1 VKRSQP
7 APVEPVR
14 VDAARKVLLIGW
26 DAADWKV
33 IHPLMDAGK
42 MPNVRR
48 LIENGAMAQL
58 ATLHPPLSPMLWT
71 SIATGK
77 RPFKH
82 GIHGFSEPL
91 PNGLGIRPVT
101 NLSRK
106 CKAVW
111 NILNQNGLRSTVIGW
126 WPSHPAEPLR
136 GVTVSDHYHRASRP
150 IRDKTGPLHEI
161 WPLLPGA
168 VHPPELA
175 QTLAELR
182 FHPDELLP
190 AMVEPFIPKAAE
202 IDQDK
207 DKRLASLM
215 KILCE
220 CVSIHSAAT
229 WLIENQP
236 WDFFAVYF
244 DAIDHFCHGFM
255 KYHPPRQRWIGERDF
270 ELYGNVV
277 NQAYLFH
284 DQMLGTLLD
293 KAGPDTTVILM
304 SDHGF
309 HPDHL
314 RPRAIPEIP
323 AGPAIEHS
331 DFGIFVISGP
341 GIVKDELLYGA
352 NVLDVAPTLLALYGL
367 PVGDDMDGK
376 VLKGAFQDALPPAS
390 IPSWDDVPG
399 DDGRHPPHFE
409 LDPIAASEALEQM
422 IALGYIERP
431 EEDIGKAVADTIDE
445 LRYNLGEAYQD
456 DDRHYEAA
464 DIFRA
469 LFEKDPD
476 EQRYAVHYF
485 ISCQAL
491 DRTGE
496 MRRIVDD
503 LDGRRRA
510 LYEQAA
516 GKVKEFLKIVKT
528 RSAERR
534 AAPESDAAD
543 KSGEAGG
550 GQSPLD
556 LLNPEERKEF
566 VRWRHLA
573 NYQPAVVDYLNGQVL
588 TAEKR
593 YAEALE
599 CLGRVTDAHLARPG
613 LLLQTGDLYRKL
625 GRFKEARRI
634 YEAAIRID
642 PDNPHAHLG
651 LARTALRRQQW
662 ERAANHALNC
672 VQRLYQYPMAHFL
685 LGAALTGLQDYPA
698 AAAALRTAI
707 SLNPNFPAAHLR
719 LAALLDRHLD
729 SPEEAAEHRKLGRL
743 MRRKAPA
750 RGPATKAVTAV
761 SAPTL
766 PGAALRRFKPAGAVS
781 VDESLVVVSGLPR
794 SGTSMLMQMLAAGG
808 VPVLTDGV
816 RDADE
821 DNPRGYLEFEP
832 VKKLFRGADW
842 LNDAKGKAVKIV
854 APLLLGLPRGLP
866 CRLIFM
872 ERDLDE
878 ILDSQAKMIAR
889 KGGAASGPERREL
902 LKAEYARSVSRAKVW
917 LSNRPETSWLM
928 LNYAAVLA
936 DPHAAAA
943 SLLDFLDG
951 RLDRDRAAS
960 FVDASLHR
968 NRKATVPA

>member
-1 VKRSQP
+1 
-7 APVEPVR
+7 
-14 VDAARKVLLIGW
+14 LIGW

-33 IHPLMDAGK
+33 IHPLLDAGK
-42 MPNVRR
+42 MPNVQR

-58 ATLHPPLSPMLWT
+58 ATLRPPLSPMLWT

-91 PNGLGIRPVT
+91 PNGLGIRPIT

-111 NILNQNGLRSTVIGW
+111 NILNQNGLRSVVIGW

-136 GVTVSDHYHRASRP
+136 GVTVSDHYHRASGP

-161 WPLLPGA
+161 WPLLPGS

-175 QTLAELR
+175 QTLADLR
-182 FHPDELLP
+182 FHPDEVLP
-190 AMVEPFIPKAAE
+190 AMIEPFIPKAAE

-220 CVSIHSAAT
+220 CVSVHSAAT

-244 DAIDHFCHGFM
+244 DAIDHFSHGFM
-255 KYHPPRQRWIGERDF
+255 KYHPPRQSWISERDF
-270 ELYGNVV
+270 ELYSNVV
-277 NQAYLFH
+277 NQAYLLH

-331 DFGIFVISGP
+331 DFGIFVVSGP
-341 GIVKDELLYGA
+341 GIVKDEFLYGA

-367 PVGDDMDGK
+367 PVGADMDGK
-376 VLKGAFQDALPPAS
+376 VLTGAFQGALQPAS

-399 DDGRHPPHFE
+399 DDGRHPPHLE
-409 LDPIAASEALEQM
+409 LDPIASSEALEQM
-422 IALGYIERP
+422 VALGYIEKP
-431 EEDIGKAVADTIDE
+431 DENVAKAVADTIEE

-456 DDRHYEAA
+456 DDRHDEAA

-469 LFEKDPD
+469 LYEKDPD

-503 LDGRRRA
+503 LAGRRRA
-510 LYEQAA
+510 LYEQAV
-516 GKVKEFLKIVKT
+516 GKVKEFLEIAKK
-528 RSAERR
+528 RSAER
-534 AAPESDAAD
+534 AAVPEPPATDAY
-543 KSGEAGG
+543 SLLL
-550 GQSPLD
+550 Q

-566 VRWRHLA
+566 IKWRRLA
-573 NYQPAVVDYLNGQVL
+573 QYQPAVVDYLNGQVL
-588 TAEKR
+588 TVEKR
-593 YAEALE
+593 YAEALA
-599 CLGRVTDAHLARPG
+599 CLARVTDAHLARPG

-634 YEAAIRID
+634 YETAIGID

-662 ERAANHALNC
+662 EKAANHALNC

-685 LGAALTGLQDYPA
+685 LGAALTGLRDYPA
-698 AAAALRTAI
+698 AADALRTAI
-707 SLNPNFPAAHLR
+707 SLNPNFPIAHLR
-719 LAALLDRHLD
+719 LAALLERQLA
-729 SPEEAAEHRKLGRL
+729 SPAEAAEHRQLARL
-743 MRRKAPA
+743 MRRKASV
-750 RGPATKAVTAV
+750 RRPATRAVTARF
-761 SAPTL
+761 APVL
-766 PGAALRRFKPAGAVS
+766 PSFKPPDAAPL
-781 VDESLVVVSGLPR
+781 DQSLVVVSGLPR

-808 VPVLTDGV
+808 MPVLTDSV

-821 DNPRGYLEFEP
+821 DNPRGYFEFEP
-832 VKKLFRGADW
+832 VKKLFRGAGW
-842 LNDAKGKAVKIV
+842 LPEAKGKAVKIV

-866 CRLIFM
+866 CRVVFI

-889 KGGAASGPERREL
+889 EGGVAASPPERREL
-902 LKAEYARSVSRAKVW
+902 LKAEYARTVSRAKAW
-917 LSNRPETSWLM
+917 LANRPDTAWLM
-928 LNYAAVLA
+928 LNYAEVLA
-936 DPHAAAA
+936 DPQAAAA
-943 SLLDFLDG
+943 SLLEFLDR
-951 RLDRDRAAS
+951 RLDHDRAAS
-960 FVDASLHR
+960 LVDASLHR
-968 NRKATVPA
+968 NRIRP

>member
-1 VKRSQP
+1 
-7 APVEPVR
+7 VELAR
-14 VDAARKVLLIGW
+14 VQAARKVLLIGW

-42 MPNVRR
+42 MPNLRR

-82 GIHGFSEPL
+82 GIHGFTEPL
-91 PNGLGIRPVT
+91 PNGLGVRPVT

-106 CKAVW
+106 CKAIW
-111 NILNQNGLRSTVIGW
+111 NILNQNGLRSVVIGW

-136 GVTVSDHYHRASRP
+136 GVTVSDHFHRANGP

-161 WPLLPGA
+161 WPLLPGT
-168 VHPPELA
+168 VHPPEMA

-182 FHPDELLP
+182 FHPDELVP

-255 KYHPPRQRWIGERDF
+255 RYHPPRQSWIGERDF

-331 DFGIFVISGP
+331 DFGIFAISGP

-352 NVLDVAPTLLALYGL
+352 NVLDVAPTLLTLYGL
-367 PVGDDMDGK
+367 PVGEDMDGK
-376 VLKGAFQDALPPAS
+376 VLKGAFQNAPPNAS

-409 LDPIAASEALEQM
+409 LDPIAANEALEQM

-431 EEDIGKAVADTIDE
+431 EADLGKAVADTVDE

-456 DDRHYEAA
+456 DDRHNEAA

-469 LFEKDPD
+469 LYEKDPD

-491 DRTGE
+491 DRTSE

-510 LYEQAA
+510 VYQQAA
-516 GKVKEFLKIVKT
+516 GKVKEFLEILKK
-528 RSAERR
+528 RSAER
-534 AAPESDAAD
+534 AEAPESD
-543 KSGEAGG
+543 KAGDAH
-550 GQSPLD
+550 SPLE

-566 VRWRHLA
+566 VRWRRLA

-593 YAEALE
+593 YGEALE

-625 GRFKEARRI
+625 GRFRDARRI
-634 YEAAIRID
+634 YEAALRID

-662 ERAANHALNC
+662 EKAANHALNC

-685 LGAALTGLQDYPA
+685 LGVALTGLQDYA
-698 AAAALRTAI
+698 AAADALKTAI
-707 SLNPNFPAAHLR
+707 SLNPNFPDAHLR
-719 LAALLDRHLD
+719 LAALLERYLA
-729 SPEEAAEHRKLGRL
+729 SPEEAEEHRKLGRL
-743 MRRKAPA
+743 MRRKASNRRPPA
-750 RGPATKAVTAV
+750 KAVAARSV
-761 SAPTL
+761 AAP
-766 PGAALRRFKPAGAVS
+766 PSSVRPWFKPAGAAP

-808 VPVLTDGV
+808 MPVLTDSI

-821 DNPRGYLEFEP
+821 DNPRGYFEFEP

-842 LNDAKGKAVKIV
+842 LNEAKGKAVKIV

-866 CRLIFM
+866 CRVIFM

-889 KGGAASGPERREL
+889 DGGAEASGPERRQL
-902 LKAEYARSVSRAKVW
+902 LKAEYARTLSRVKAW
-917 LSNRPETSWLM
+917 LSNRPDTAWLM
-928 LNYAAVLA
+928 LNYAQVLA
-936 DPHAAAA
+936 DPPAAAA
-943 SLLDFLDG
+943 RLLDFFDG

-960 FVDASLHR
+960 LVDASLHR
-968 NRKATVPA
+968 NRQGNPSGARIRA

>member
-1 VKRSQP
+1 LV
-7 APVEPVR
+7 
-14 VDAARKVLLIGW
+14 GW

-42 MPNVRR
+42 MPNVQR
-48 LIENGAMAQL
+48 LVENGAMAQL
-58 ATLHPPLSPMLWT
+58 ATLQPPLSPMLWT

-82 GIHGFSEPL
+82 GILGFSEPL
-91 PNGLGIRPVT
+91 PNGLGIRPIT

-111 NILNQNGLRSTVIGW
+111 NILNQNGLRSVVLGW

-136 GVTVSDHYHRASRP
+136 GVTVSDHYHRANGP
-150 IRDKTGPLHEI
+150 IRNKTGPLHEI
-161 WPLLPGA
+161 WPLPPGA

-220 CVSIHSAAT
+220 CVSVHSAAT

-236 WDFFAVYF
+236 WDFFAVYY
-244 DAIDHFCHGFM
+244 DAIDHFSHGFM
-255 KYHPPRQRWIGERDF
+255 KYHPPRQRWISERDF
-270 ELYGNVV
+270 DLYGNVV

-314 RPRAIPEIP
+314 RPRAIPQIP

-331 DFGIFVISGP
+331 DFGIFVVSGP
-341 GIVKDELLYGA
+341 GIVKDEFLYGA
-352 NVLDVAPTLLALYGL
+352 NVLDVAPTLLTLYGL
-367 PVGDDMDGK
+367 PVGADMDGK
-376 VLKGAFQDALPPAS
+376 VLTGAFQEAIQPAS
-390 IPSWDDVPG
+390 IPSWDEVPG
-399 DDGRHPPHFE
+399 DDGRHPAHLE
-409 LDPIAASEALEQM
+409 LDPIASSEALEQM
-422 IALGYIERP
+422 VALGYIDRP
-431 EEDIGKAVADTIDE
+431 DENIGQAVADTIDE
-445 LRYNLGEAYQD
+445 LRYNLGEAYQN
-456 DDRHYEAA
+456 DDRHREAA
-464 DIFRA
+464 DIFRG
-469 LFEKDPD
+469 LYEKDPD

-510 LYEQAA
+510 LYEEAA
-516 GKVKEFLKIVKT
+516 AKMKDFLEIAKK
-528 RSAERR
+528 RSVERP
-534 AAPESDAAD
+534 PESDAASKAARPTD
-543 KSGEAGG
+543 ANSLLLE
-550 GQSPLD
+550 

-566 VRWRHLA
+566 AKWRRLA
-573 NYQPAVVDYLNGQVL
+573 QYQPAVVDYLNGQVL

-593 YAEALE
+593 YAEALA
-599 CLGRVTDAHLARPG
+599 CLARVTDADLARPG

-625 GRFKEARRI
+625 GRFKEARRV
-634 YEAAIRID
+634 YENAVGID

-662 ERAANHALNC
+662 EKAASHALNC
-672 VQRLYQYPMAHFL
+672 VQRLYQYPMAHFVM
-685 LGAALTGLQDYPA
+685 GAALTGMEDYA
-698 AAAALRTAI
+698 AAEDALRTAI

-719 LAALLDRHLD
+719 LAALLERHP
-729 SPEEAAEHRKLGRL
+729 SGRAEAEEHRKLARL
-743 MRRKAPA
+743 MRRKASA
-750 RGPATKAVTAV
+750 RASATKAVTASPAPMPTSLALPTFK
-761 SAPTL
+761 SA
-766 PGAALRRFKPAGAVS
+766 GAAPLG
-781 VDESLVVVSGLPR
+781 ESLVAVSGLPR

-808 VPVLTDGV
+808 MPVLTDSLRG
-816 RDADE
+816 ADE
-821 DNPRGYLEFEP
+821 DNPRGYFEFEP

-842 LNDAKGKAVKIV
+842 LPEAKGKAVKIV
-854 APLLLGLPRGLP
+854 APLLLGLPRDLP
-866 CRLIFM
+866 CRVIFV

-889 KGGAASGPERREL
+889 AGGVAAPLPARREL
-902 LKAEYARSVSRAKVW
+902 LRAEYARTVSRAKEW
-917 LSNRPETSWLM
+917 LSNRPETAWLM
-928 LNYAAVLA
+928 LNYAEVLA

-943 SLLDFLDG
+943 RLLEFLDG
-951 RLDRDRAAS
+951 CLDLERAAS
-960 FVDASLHR
+960 LVDASLHR
-968 NRKATVPA
+968 NRQTALQE

>member
-1 VKRSQP
+1 VKTAAS
-7 APVEPVR
+7 APVEP
-14 VDAARKVLLIGW
+14 ARKVLLIGW

-33 IHPLMDAGK
+33 IHPLLDAGK

-58 ATLHPPLSPMLWT
+58 ATLRPPLSPMLWT

-82 GIHGFSEPL
+82 GIHGFTEPL

-111 NILNQNGLRSTVIGW
+111 NILNQNGLRSVVIGW

-136 GVTVSDHYHRASRP
+136 GVTVSDHYHRANGP

-161 WPLLPGA
+161 WPLLSGS
-168 VHPPELA
+168 VHPPEIA

-182 FHPDELLP
+182 FHPVELLP

-255 KYHPPRQRWIGERDF
+255 KYHPPRQSWISERDF

-277 NQAYLFH
+277 NQAYLLH

-293 KAGPDTTVILM
+293 KAGPDATVILM

-314 RPRAIPEIP
+314 RPWAIPEIP

-331 DFGIFVISGP
+331 DFGIFIVSGP

-367 PVGDDMDGK
+367 PVGEDMDGK
-376 VLKGAFQDALPPAS
+376 VLSGAFQEPFLPAS

-399 DDGRHPPHFE
+399 DDGRHPPHLE

-422 IALGYIERP
+422 VALGYIERP
-431 EEDIGKAVADTIDE
+431 DENISKAVADTIAE
-445 LRYNLGEAYQD
+445 LRYNLAEAYQD

-464 DIFRA
+464 DIFRD
-469 LFEKDPD
+469 LYEKDPD

-491 DRTGE
+491 DRTSE
-496 MRRIVDD
+496 MRRIVND

-510 LYEQAA
+510 LYQQAV
-516 GKVKEFLKIVKT
+516 GKVKEFLEVAKE
-528 RSAERR
+528 RSV
-534 AAPESDAAD
+534 DKAAD
-543 KSGEAGG
+543 TPDTLSTLLG
-550 GQSPLD
+550 

-566 VRWRHLA
+566 VKWRRLA

-588 TAEKR
+588 TVEKR
-593 YAEALE
+593 YAEALA
-599 CLGRVTDAHLARPG
+599 CLARVTDAHLARPG
-613 LLLQTGDLYRKL
+613 LLLQTGELYQKL
-625 GRFKEARRI
+625 GRFKEARRV
-634 YEAAIRID
+634 YETAIQID

-662 ERAANHALNC
+662 EKAANHALNC
-672 VQRLYQYPMAHFL
+672 LQRLYQYPMAHFL
-685 LGAALTGLQDYPA
+685 LGVALTGLRDYPA
-698 AAAALRTAI
+698 AADALRTAV

-719 LAALLDRHLD
+719 LAALLEHQL
-729 SPEEAAEHRKLGRL
+729 SNPAEAEEHRKLARL
-743 MRRKAPA
+743 MRRKASA
-750 RGPATKAVTAV
+750 RTRPTKSLTAA
-761 SAPTL
+761 SAPT
-766 PGAALRRFKPAGAVS
+766 PSALSSFKPPAAAPL
-781 VDESLVVVSGLPR
+781 DESLVVVSGLPR

-808 VPVLTDGV
+808 MPVLTDSL
-816 RDADE
+816 RRADE
-821 DNPRGYLEFEP
+821 DNPRGYFEFEP

-842 LNDAKGKAVKIV
+842 LPEAKGKAVKIV
-854 APLLLGLPRGLP
+854 APLLFSLPRDLP
-866 CRLIFM
+866 CRVVFI

-878 ILDSQAKMIAR
+878 ILDSQSKMIAR
-889 KGGAASGPERREL
+889 QGGAAASTPGRRQL
-902 LKAEYARSVSRAKVW
+902 LKAEYTRTVSRAKAW
-917 LSNRPETSWLM
+917 LSNRPTTSWLM
-928 LNYAAVLA
+928 LNYAEVLA
-936 DPHAAAA
+936 DPQAAAA
-943 SLLDFLDG
+943 RLYEFLDG
-951 RLDRDRAAS
+951 LLDRGRAAS
-960 FVDASLHR
+960 LVDAGLHR
-968 NRKATVPA
+968 NRQSQISIVE